1 MAKTAE
7 TGEKEMSFLG
17 HLEELRWRLVRSTI
31 AILLVAIVI
40 FIFTE
45 PIVDQIFLSM
55 KRPDFPTYRFFCW
68 MSEVVGLDD
77 SLCATEIPIN
87 TQSTT
92 PTGQFSTNMY
102 FAFIGGFIIAFP
114 FVFYQFWSFLKPA
127 LKDTEYKV
135 TKGAIFWASLL
146 FFLGIA
152 FGYFLVSPLCVQF
165 FGTYKMH
172 AETSNNFTISSYLSL
187 ITTTTLFSGLFFELP
202 MVIMIFSKLGV
213 VSSAWLK
220 KYRKHALII
229 ILIISAIITPPD
241 VISQILVAIPI
252 LILYEIGIIIAK
264 RHEKLIKTTDL

>member
-1 MAKTAE
+1 MTDSTK

-31 AILLVAIVI
+31 AILIVAVFI
-40 FIFTE
+40 FIYTE
-45 PIVDQIFLSM
+45 PIVDQVFLAM

-68 MSEVVGLDD
+68 MSDFLGLSDA
-77 SLCATEIPIN
+77 LCATEIPIN

-127 LKDTEYKV
+127 LKDTEYSV

-165 FGTYKMH
+165 FGNYKMH

-202 MVIMIFSKLGV
+202 MIIMIFSKLGV
-213 VSSAWLK
+213 ISSAWLK

-229 ILIISAIITPPD
+229 ILVVSAIITPPD
-241 VISQILVAIPI
+241 VISQILVSIPI

-264 RHEKLIKTTDL
+264 RNEKQTKLNKV

>member
-1 MAKTAE
+1 MTKPTHN
-7 TGEKEMSFLG
+7 GEKEMSFLG

-31 AILLVAIVI
+31 AILIVAVVI
-40 FIFTE
+40 FIYTE
-45 PIVDQIFLSM
+45 PIVDQVFLSM
-55 KRPDFPTYRFFCW
+55 KRPDFPTYQFFCW
-68 MSEVVGLDD
+68 MSDLLGLDD
-77 SLCATEIPIN
+77 TLCASEIPIN

-146 FFLGIA
+146 FFLGIG

-202 MVIMIFSKLGV
+202 MIIMIFSKLGV

-229 ILIISAIITPPD
+229 ILVVSAIITPPD
-241 VISQILVAIPI
+241 VISQILVSIPI
-252 LILYEIGIIIAK
+252 LLLYEVGIIIAK
-264 RHEKLIKTTDL
+264 RHEKLTKQKTV

>member
-1 MAKTAE
+1 MAKTTH

-31 AILLVAIVI
+31 AILIIAVVI

-45 PIVDQIFLSM
+45 TIVDQVFLSM

-68 MSEVVGLDD
+68 MSDVIGLDD
-77 SLCATEIPIN
+77 TLCATEIPIN

-102 FAFIGGFIIAFP
+102 FAFIGGFIVAFP

-202 MVIMIFSKLGV
+202 MIIMIFSKLGV

-229 ILIISAIITPPD
+229 ILVVSAIITPPD
-241 VISQILVAIPI
+241 VISQILVSIPI
-252 LILYEIGIIIAK
+252 LILYEVGIIIAK
-264 RHEKLIKTTDL
+264 RNEKLTQQKAV